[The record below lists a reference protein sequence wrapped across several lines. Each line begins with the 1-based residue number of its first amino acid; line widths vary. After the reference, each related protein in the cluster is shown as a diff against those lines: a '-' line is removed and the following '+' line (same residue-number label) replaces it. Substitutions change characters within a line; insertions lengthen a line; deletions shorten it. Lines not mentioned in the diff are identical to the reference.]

1 MTCISFLFLMGLEWH
16 TLESLTP
23 KVSANYDHR
32 VTEWLRLTETS
43 QSIWSNPCLSR
54 TPRAG
59 CPGPTQAALQGPTT
73 SLGSLCQS
81 SIPAEHWHA
90 SWCSGG
96 TSCVPLWAQCLLPGT
111 GHHWQEPGSV
121 LFALSLH
128 ICMNV
133 DKISPLMTTQ
143 KRPSEQNYLN
153 VRLETATRV
162 GGSLNEFVRVNH
174 LELI

>member
-1 MTCISFLFLMGLEWH
+1 MIT
-16 TLESLTP
+16 ESQNGWGWQRP
-23 KVSANYDHR
+23 
-32 VTEWLRLTETS
+32 
-43 QSIWSNPCLSR
+43 LSLS
-54 TPRAG
+54 
-59 CPGPTQAALQGPTT
+59 GPTPAWAGHPEQDAQAPPRQLCKAPQHLWAVCARAPYLQSTDM
-73 SLGSLCQS
+73 L
-81 SIPAEHWHA
+81 

-133 DKISPLMTTQ
+133 DKISPLMTAQ